1 MSGALARVGAMP
13 SASHPLLRGLVD
25 DAALFPPG
33 NAPMA
38 EALREHE
45 EMSDEPWAEAM
56 GLFVCP
62 ASRAD
67 ELLATQSQW
76 GSVLVSVLAD
86 TTAAAAMTA
95 VRTLKAARRSL
106 PLGLEASLSRL
117 GADAAPLAH
126 EMRDRSLMALLGYLE
141 VPRDDVA
148 AGLDLV
154 GAEGWHCA
162 KYRTGGETP
171 DAFPTEDELARFIAT
186 CVDQGKAFKLTA
198 GLHHAVR
205 NRSAEGFEQH
215 GVLNV
220 LVAVYGAIA
229 DRRAGRPA
237 DRDEAA
243 DTLDDR
249 DGAWLAKEVRSW
261 TRAEATAVRRTFRS
275 FGCCGVR
282 EPIDELRALS
292 VLEDDEH

>member
-1 MSGALARVGAMP
+1 
-13 SASHPLLRGLVD
+13 
-25 DAALFPPG
+25 
-33 NAPMA
+33 
-38 EALREHE
+38 
-45 EMSDEPWAEAM
+45 MSDEPWAEAM

-62 ASRAD
+62 ASRVD
-67 ELLATQSQW
+67 ELLATQRQW
-76 GSVLVSVLAD
+76 GSVLVSVVAD

-95 VRTLKAARRSL
+95 VRTLKEAGRSL

-117 GADAAPLAH
+117 GAEAAPLAL

-141 VPRDDVA
+141 VPRDDIG

-154 GAEGWHCA
+154 GAQGWHCA

-171 DAFPTEDELARFIAT
+171 EAFPTEDELADFIT
-186 CVDQGKAFKLTA
+186 SCVDRGKSFKLTA

-220 LVAVYGAIA
+220 LVAVYGALE
-229 DRRAGRPA
+229 DRAAGLRA
-237 DRDEAA
+237 DRDTAAEA
-243 DTLDDR
+243 LEDR
-249 DGAWLAKEVRSW
+249 DAVGLAKEVRSW

-282 EPIDELRALS
+282 EPIDELRKLD
-292 VLEDDEH
+292 VLEDGEDL